1 MQGGLIR
8 RRSQLAFRF
17 PLADSASAP
26 AMRLN
31 SSRQRPRESE
41 KQAIRGEDT
50 ERIWRGQ
57 KNRGQVR

>member
-1 MQGGLIR
+1 MQGGLFR
-8 RRSQLAFRF
+8 RRSQLACRF

-31 SSRQRPRESE
+31 LSRERPGNPRNKRYE
-41 KQAIRGEDT
+41 

-57 KNRGQVR
+57 KKRGQVR